1 MAAHAQVRLA
11 SFSAAAY
18 ATLGIAG
25 ILYPLAHSGNF
36 RVLRHA
42 LSQPPVWL
50 AIVGAALVAWG
61 LARRQAWAWWLG
73 VIAAGYQ
80 LAMLLFAYVRGPA
93 FGHLP
98 RPWTLIAMVLL
109 ALVLVLLLPRRARLA
124 CSR

>member
-11 SFSAAAY
+11 SFSAAGY
-18 ATLGIAG
+18 ALLGIVG

-36 RVLRHA
+36 RVLRAA
-42 LSQPPVWL
+42 LSHPPVWL
-50 AIVGAALVAWG
+50 AILIAALVAWG
-61 LARRQAWAWWLG
+61 LAGRRAWAWWLG

-93 FGHLP
+93 LGHLP
-98 RPWTLIAMVLL
+98 RPWVLIAMVLL
-109 ALVLVLLLPRRARLA
+109 ALVLILLLPRRSRLA